1 MDGIASS
8 VPLITLPSFDRACS
22 LVPSEYVLAWEWFL
36 REEQRGEIWEKLPHN
51 IKADS
56 PQYPYRMMIGSETFC
71 VSRQSGIYWP
81 GRGHIKHPVEKT
93 FALSVH
99 SSTSGSY
106 SDVPPLYLEDGT
118 WVFKYSS
125 QSASVESWRDQ
136 RYNEKMINCM
146 ECGVPVGV
154 FFATSAGYKVLGL
167 AFVERYEPENSWFVL
182 HGPVHKGGP
191 DARFYPD
198 MSYMKDDPI
207 AAEFS
212 GASASDEEKV
222 RYALRRERIGQQR
235 FRTQLFEAYTGKC
248 AVSGCNVSE
257 ALEAAHIENYSGPK
271 SQVVSNGILLRRDLH
286 SLFDAH
292 LISFELVRGDYQ
304 LCGSYLLEHT
314 DYATFAGSVL
324 REPDEH
330 RLRPNARFLE
340 AHRAEFAFSES
351 RRRAEAVAPY

>member
-8 VPLITLPSFDRACS
+8 VPLIARPSFDRACS
-22 LVPSEYVLAWEWFL
+22 FVPSEYVQAWEWFL
-36 REEQRGEIWEKLPHN
+36 REEQRGGLWDKLPHRTN
-51 IKADS
+51 ADS
-56 PQYPYRMMIGSETFC
+56 PQYQHRLTIDSELFP
-71 VSRQSGIYWP
+71 VSRDSGIFWP
-81 GRGHIKHPVEKT
+81 GRGRVKHPREKT

-99 SSTSGSY
+99 NSKRGAY
-106 SDVPPLYLEDGT
+106 PDVPPLYLEDGT
-118 WVFKYSS
+118 WVLKYSS
-125 QSASVESWRDQ
+125 QSASVENWRDQ
-136 RYNEKMINCM
+136 DYNQKMINCM

-167 AFVERYEPENSWFVL
+167 AFVERYEPENGWFVL

-191 DARFYPD
+191 D
-198 MSYMKDDPI
+198 
-207 AAEFS
+207 
-212 GASASDEEKV
+212 EKV

-235 FRTQLFEAYTGKC
+235 FRNQLFEAYTGRC
-248 AVSGCNVSE
+248 AVSGCSVDE

-314 DYATFAGSVL
+314 GYASLAGSVL
-324 REPDEH
+324 HEPDEH

-340 AHRAEFAFSES
+340 AHRAEFDFSES
-351 RRRAEAVAPY
+351 RRHAEAVAPY

>member
-1 MDGIASS
+1 MHNSK
-8 VPLITLPSFDRACS
+8 
-22 LVPSEYVLAWEWFL
+22 
-36 REEQRGEIWEKLPHN
+36 RG
-51 IKADS
+51 A
-56 PQYPYRMMIGSETFC
+56 YPD
-71 VSRQSGIYWP
+71 VS
-81 GRGHIKHPVEKT
+81 
-93 FALSVH
+93 
-99 SSTSGSY
+99 
-106 SDVPPLYLEDGT
+106 PLYLEDGA

-125 QSASVESWRDQ
+125 QSASVENWLDQ
-136 RYNEKMINCM
+136 RYSQKMINCM

-154 FFATSAGYKVLGL
+154 FFATGAGYKVLGL
-167 AFVERYEPENSWFVL
+167 AFVERYEPENGWFVL

-212 GASASDEEKV
+212 GASASDDEKV

-235 FRTQLFEAYTGKC
+235 FRTQLFEAYTGRC
-248 AVSGCNVSE
+248 AVSGCNVDE

-292 LISFELVRGDYQ
+292 LISFKLIRGDYQ
-304 LCGSYLLEHT
+304 LCGSYLLQHT
-314 DYATFAGSVL
+314 DYAAFAGSVL

-330 RLRPNARFLE
+330 HLRPNARFLE
-340 AHRAEFAFSES
+340 AHRAEFDFSES
-351 RRRAEAVAPY
+351 RRHAEAIAPD